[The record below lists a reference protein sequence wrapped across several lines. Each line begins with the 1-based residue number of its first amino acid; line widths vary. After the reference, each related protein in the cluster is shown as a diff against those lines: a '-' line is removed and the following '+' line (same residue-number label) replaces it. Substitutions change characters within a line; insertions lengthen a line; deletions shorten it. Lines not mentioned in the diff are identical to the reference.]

1 MAGIRERARAETTA
15 EIVRLARAQVAEQG
29 AAALSLRAI
38 ARDLGMVSSAIYRY
52 FASRDELLTRLIIES
67 YDRLGEATKAA
78 DAAVRHRTDHAAR
91 WRAVARGIR
100 EWALANPAEYALLFG
115 TPVPGYAAPQ
125 DTIGPASRYTA
136 VLLELLADIHAV
148 EGSPKGAVPARL
160 RADLERLR
168 ATLDLRVG
176 DVLLARG
183 MVAWANLM
191 GAISLELFGHL
202 HNVVDTPG
210 ALFDNGGGGAGRA
223 SVRGNRLAADVETD
237 MNRRSFL
244 FALLGAP
251 TRRFVAACG
260 SDDDPAASRCTP
272 GPPGPTMSCCAS
284 RTRAVSSPPT
294 PTSPACPTCSSPVT
308 GGCSLPARSPRS
320 TPARW

>member
-67 YDRLGEATKAA
+67 YDRLGEATRAA
-78 DAAVRHRTDHAAR
+78 DAAVRHRVDHAAR
-91 WRAVARGIR
+91 WRAMARALRG
-100 EWALANPAEYALLFG
+100 WALANPAEYALLFG

-136 VLLELLADIHAV
+136 VLLELLADIHAA
-148 EGSPKGAVPARL
+148 GGRPQGTVPARL

-168 ATLDLRVG
+168 ANLDLRVG

-210 ALFDNGGGGAGRA
+210 ALFDMVVEERAGDPK
-223 SVRGNRLAADVETD
+223 SVG
-237 MNRRSFL
+237 
-244 FALLGAP
+244 
-251 TRRFVAACG
+251 
-260 SDDDPAASRCTP
+260 
-272 GPPGPTMSCCAS
+272 
-284 RTRAVSSPPT
+284 
-294 PTSPACPTCSSPVT
+294 
-308 GGCSLPARSPRS
+308 
-320 TPARW
+320 